1 MKEVT
6 KEEYDKFVF
15 GSGIDLVVSVHGEYP
30 YEAQW
35 KTRSGKLK
43 AKSVPDGLTRKY
55 YIESGNSGN

>member
-6 KEEYDKFVF
+6 KEEYDNYVF
-15 GSGIDLVVSVHGEYP
+15 GSNLDLVVSVHGIYP
-30 YEAQW
+30 FEARW
-35 KTRSGKLK
+35 KTRSGILK